1 MDKWTLIKKR
11 SISEKSFSHQEEG
24 KYAFVVDKRA
34 TKPEIKKAVESL
46 LDVDV
51 ESVNTINVK
60 GKRKVFKGIEGR
72 KTSFKKAIVTLKEG
86 ESLKEL

>member
-1 MDKWTLIKKR
+1 MDKWTLIKKK
-11 SISEKSFSHQEEG
+11 SISEKSFSHQEKG
-24 KYAFVVDKRA
+24 KYAFVVDQRA

-46 LDVDV
+46 LDVNV
-51 ESVNTINVK
+51 ESVNTINVEGK
-60 GKRKVFKGIEGR
+60 GKVFKGIKGK